1 MTAAWH
7 DRLMARPRSAN
18 GPVWYSPKR
27 WMYRGGRP
35 RGLARA
41 MNGLSAW
48 MYARGILT
56 LGVGATLEV
65 RGRSSGRTT
74 TLPVVVAEHEGA
86 RYLVSM
92 LGEHAG
98 WVRNVRA
105 AGGEATLL
113 FGTRQAVRLV
123 EVPVAERAPIIK
135 RYLAVAPGARPH
147 IPVDRHAPLADFER
161 VAPDHPVFRIE
172 PRG

>member
-1 MTAAWH
+1 M
-7 DRLMARPRSAN
+7 S
-18 GPVWYSPKR
+18 GPLWYSPKR

-41 MNGLSAW
+41 MNALSAW

-56 LGVGATLEV
+56 LGVGAALEV
-65 RGRSSGRTT
+65 RGRRSGRPT
-74 TLPVVVAEHEGA
+74 TLPVVVADHEGA

-105 AGGEATLL
+105 AGGEATLTL
-113 FGTRQAVRLV
+113 GERQPVRLV

-147 IPVDRHAPLADFER
+147 IPVSRKAPLAEFER
-161 VAPDHPVFRIE
+161 IAAQHPVFRIE
-172 PRG
+172 SRA